1 MLVRSFGRLSTQ
13 TLSSLSTASP
23 VTPPIFHLF
32 GSGLGQSGSNLYFG
46 TDDDDDC
53 ACACAAIAA
62 HRATPQK
69 PTGMA
74 SIASIASGCTVL
86 FMALLRDA
94 SSALSLHG
102 LGEDERITVRILDHE
117 FHLAVGLTMK
127 PL

>member
-1 MLVRSFGRLSTQ
+1 MSVRSFGRSNTQ

-46 TDDDDDC
+46 TDDDDD
-53 ACACAAIAA
+53 CACAAIAA

-117 FHLAVGLTMK
+117 FH
-127 PL
+127 